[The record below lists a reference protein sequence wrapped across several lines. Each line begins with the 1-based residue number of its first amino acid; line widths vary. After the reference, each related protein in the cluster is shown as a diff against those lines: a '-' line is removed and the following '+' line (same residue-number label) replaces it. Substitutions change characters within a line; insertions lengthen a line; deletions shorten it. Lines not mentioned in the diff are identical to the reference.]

1 MAKSFL
7 TDLNLNQNELQ
18 NAVIQNL
25 ASDPSNPYPG
35 QTYFNTTTNRFRV
48 YNGTAWDEMGTGGGT
63 VTSVAAQNATNGGL
77 TVSGS
82 PITST
87 GTLTIGHTNVLD
99 SAQNT
104 QAIYPIKY
112 DKNGHITAAG
122 TAFDPST
129 KQNSLNTNQL
139 AAVNSGITST
149 KVNTYDGYA
158 SQIAGKQAIIDDLDD
173 IRSGAAAGATALQS
187 ETDPIF
193 SASAAA
199 GIKSTDITAWN
210 GKQNAI
216 SDLETIRSGA
226 AAGATAV
233 QPGTLTNYAPIA
245 SPALTGTPT
254 APTATAGTSST
265 QIATTEFVANAISGV
280 SGAMYFKGTIGTGG
294 TVGSSLPISGVKV
307 GDTYKVASAGTYA
320 NQAAKVGDLFIATAE
335 TPTWAYVPS
344 GDDAAVTSV
353 TAGTGLTGGTI
364 TTTGTIALATSGVTA
379 GTYQGLTVDSY
390 GRVTAAE
397 NKGYTTNKGTVISV
411 GVQNDTD
418 GGLTVSGS
426 PITESGTITVG
437 HTNKLTSAQ
446 TTSAVYPITID
457 KNGHIA
463 SYGTAQIILKKYSA
477 TLTGDNSKTSFAV
490 THSLNSRDVIVQ
502 VYDNNTYEEVMV
514 DIIRNTVNQVTIGFA
529 KAPATG
535 KTYRVVVIG

>member
-25 ASDPSNPYPG
+25 ASDPSSPYPG

-48 YNGTAWDEMGTGGGT
+48 YNGITWDEMGTGGGT

-158 SQIAGKQAIIDDLDD
+158 GQIAGKQAIIDDLDD

-187 ETDPIF
+187 ETDPVF

-216 SDLETIRSGA
+216 SDLATIRSGA

-233 QPGTLTNYAPIA
+233 QPSTLTNYAPIA

-280 SGAMYFKGTIGTGG
+280 SGAMYFKGTIGIGG
-294 TVGSSLPISGVKV
+294 TAGSSLPTSGVKA

-320 NQAAKVGDLFIATAE
+320 SQTAKVGDLFIATAE

-390 GRVTAAE
+390 GRITAAE
-397 NKGYTTNKGTVISV
+397 NKGYTTNKGTVTSV
-411 GVQNDTD
+411 GIQNDTD

-463 SYGTAQIILKKYSA
+463 SYGAAQTILKKYSA

-535 KTYRVVVIG
+535 KTYRVVIIG

>member
-48 YNGTAWDEMGTGGGT
+48 YNGTTWDEMGTGGGT

-158 SQIAGKQAIIDDLDD
+158 NQIAGKQAIIDDLDD

-187 ETDPIF
+187 ETDPVF

-210 GKQNAI
+210 SKQNAI
-216 SDLETIRSGA
+216 SDLATIRSGA

-233 QPGTLTNYAPIA
+233 QPSTLTNYAPIA

-265 QIATTEFVANAISGV
+265 QIATTEFVTNAISGV

-294 TVGSSLPISGVKV
+294 TAGSSLPTSGVKA

-437 HTNKLTSAQ
+437 HTNKLTSEQ
-446 TTSAVYPITID
+446 TTSAVYRITID

-463 SYGTAQIILKKYSA
+463 SYGTAQTILKIYSA
-477 TLTGDNSKTSFAV
+477 TLTGDNSKSSFAV

>member
-48 YNGTAWDEMGTGGGT
+48 YNGTTWDEMGTGGGT
-63 VTSVAAQNATNGGL
+63 VTSIAAQNATNGGL

-129 KQNSLNTNQL
+129 KQNSLDTNQL

-158 SQIAGKQAIIDDLDD
+158 SQIAGKQATIDDLDD

-187 ETDPIF
+187 ETDPVF

-210 GKQNAI
+210 NKQNTI

-294 TVGSSLPISGVKV
+294 TAGSSLPTSGVKA
-307 GDTYKVASAGTYA
+307 GDTYKVASEGTYA
-320 NQAAKVGDLFIATAE
+320 SQAAKVGDLFIATAE

-364 TTTGTIALATSGVTA
+364 TTTGTIALATSGVAA

-397 NKGYTTNKGTVISV
+397 DKGYTTNKGTVTNV

-463 SYGTAQIILKKYSA
+463 SYGTAQTILKKYSA
-477 TLTGDNSKTSFAV
+477 TLTGDNSKISFPI

-502 VYDNNTYEEVMV
+502 VYDNATYEEVMV
-514 DIIRNTVNQVTIGFA
+514 DIIRNTANQVTIGFA